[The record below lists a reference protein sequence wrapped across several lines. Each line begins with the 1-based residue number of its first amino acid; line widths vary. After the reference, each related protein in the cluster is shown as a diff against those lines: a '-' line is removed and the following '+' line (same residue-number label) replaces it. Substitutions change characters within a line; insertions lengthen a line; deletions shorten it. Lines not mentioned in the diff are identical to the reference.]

1 MNRLRRSYQPGVPE
15 GAPNL
20 GLGQKESG
28 MKTYRSERT
37 GASPAEQ
44 AQLRI
49 ARRTMTRSTVV
60 IPNRGGG
67 GVPSGSAADLS
78 AACLH
83 SGAGP
88 VRAQLPEAS
97 RPGEPLPIW
106 LAVLFA
112 TSCEAQ
118 RNGENHAVRWNWV
131 SGRALYTNAGGD
143 AEHIEPLGVNLMGGH
158 TMAVYWMPGETAYTV
173 EVYRQT
179 ELCA

>member
-1 MNRLRRSYQPGVPE
+1 
-15 GAPNL
+15 
-20 GLGQKESG
+20 
-28 MKTYRSERT
+28 
-37 GASPAEQ
+37 
-44 AQLRI
+44 
-49 ARRTMTRSTVV
+49 MTRSTVV

-83 SGAGP
+83 SGAGL
-88 VRAQLPEAS
+88 VRTPLPEAS

>member
-1 MNRLRRSYQPGVPE
+1 
-15 GAPNL
+15 
-20 GLGQKESG
+20 
-28 MKTYRSERT
+28 MKTDRLEPT
-37 GASPAEQ
+37 GARTAEQ
-44 AQLRI
+44 SQLHI
-49 ARRTMTRSTVV
+49 ARRTMTTSTVAS
-60 IPNRGGG
+60 PNRGGG
-67 GVPSGSAADLS
+67 DSPVDLS

-83 SGAGP
+83 SGAGL
-88 VRAQLPEAS
+88 VRTPLPEAS

-131 SGRALYTNAGGD
+131 SGRALYTNAGRD

>member
-15 GAPNL
+15 GTLNL
-20 GLGQKESG
+20 GLGQKEPR

-44 AQLRI
+44 SQLHI
-49 ARRTMTRSTVV
+49 ARRTMTRRTLVM
-60 IPNRGGG
+60 PNRGGG
-67 GVPSGSAADLS
+67 DPAAADLS

-83 SGAGP
+83 SGAGL
-88 VRAQLPEAS
+88 VRTPLPEAS

-131 SGRALYTNAGGD
+131 SGRALYTNAGRD